1 MKEIGKKLDNNIEN
15 IDYMRNNVTTISL
28 QLNMLLDYLHTVKQE
43 TLKDKYDYD
52 DLEKKTEITELF

>member
-52 DLEKKTEITELF
+52 DSEKKQK

>member
-52 DLEKKTEITELF
+52 DLEKKQK